1 MKKRLHSIQT
11 ESTDTNRPSASEA
24 VFLCPKEVINTSKI
38 VDIDGLREYKFSEV
52 MCWHCGHRWI
62 SVRPVGT
69 LLKDLECPKCHWQGG
84 AFETGEEM

>member
-1 MKKRLHSIQT
+1 MKKRRLLTRAFGID
-11 ESTDTNRPSASEA
+11 TDRPSASEA

-38 VDIDGLREYKFSEV
+38 MDIDSLREYKFSEV

-69 LLKDLECPKCHWQGG
+69 LLKDLERPKCHWQDV